1 MYSFIQIHG
10 KEDVKP
16 VDRERRQLIRQ
27 VAMIKAGRAR
37 KIKTARNRPLPRNPI
52 VSLPINPMLLETQQP
67 QLLYKELG
75 SGRRDP
81 FTAYPVQMSLRMHE
95 IIEQLYVD
103 PKKHFCG
110 FRYFWLP
117 IAMGDPAAFHQ
128 LLCNVSLAAAKFTG
142 SPERNKEESVIHH
155 NAAINNVLSR
165 LRVTGKE
172 QAASLV
178 LPILALAQHA
188 NMYRDAAKFE
198 VHFTALE
205 KVVQIGGGLENMTLE
220 PYTRLLLLFVEVNSR
235 ARNDSLPLFPL
246 PVDLLGSFQISSAN
260 IEDTVYRDL
269 ILISPFRSLFPDG
282 MDSFAQTLCDTKS
295 LGEKL
300 NSQIFSSSIITQSL
314 RDATRISAL
323 LGLAAVRR
331 RFLAFQVFIDI
342 HLAKLKD
349 LLNFLFPMV
358 LCHEE
363 SNGIILF
370 WQFFMGGME
379 AADPEDWSWFATGIS
394 MLATQLEVES
404 WAAAMTI
411 LRSIFWID
419 SVHSSRGRALW
430 DASQSIMTLL

>member
-1 MYSFIQIHG
+1 
-10 KEDVKP
+10 
-16 VDRERRQLIRQ
+16 
-27 VAMIKAGRAR
+27 
-37 KIKTARNRPLPRNPI
+37 
-52 VSLPINPMLLETQQP
+52 
-67 QLLYKELG
+67 
-75 SGRRDP
+75 
-81 FTAYPVQMSLRMHE
+81 MHE

-117 IAMGDPAAFHQ
+117 MAMGDPAAFHQ

-155 NAAINNVLSR
+155 NAAINNVMSR

-205 KVVQIGGGLENMTLE
+205 QVVQLGGGLDNMTLE

-269 ILISPFRSLFPDG
+269 ILKSPFRSLFPDG
-282 MDSFAQTLCDTKS
+282 IDSFAQTLCDTKS

-300 NSQIFSSSIITQSL
+300 NEYYRTMGDELWTDARISGFRICVLLHKLLSIQSQIFSSSIITQSL
-314 RDATRISAL
+314 RDATRVSAL

-331 RFLAFQVFIDI
+331 RFLAFQVFTDI

-358 LCHEE
+358 LYHEK